1 MGRGAGDGMGW
12 DGMGREEKGRTC
24 VFLEVG
30 VGGLEEDL
38 DSVERG
44 DDRLGLRCTPHMSSL
59 PPQRTTDGEKET
71 HDAAR
76 DAARDPRANKVIEV
90 SRGRG
95 SSGLFWGCI
104 GSHSNDAGSDSKQF
118 MWGKVER
125 ARLFRFPACSVP
137 FTCSP
142 ASRPSSLT
150 HSLTHSLTRTMASK
164 AKSDVKPL
172 KGQEGAHTSPHHTSR
187 TRVAHIS
194 RPRPSGRPRARIHQ
208 TSKPGP
214 SSHETTPSL
223 ILSLR

>member
-1 MGRGAGDGMGW
+1 MRAVEEGWGGAGT
-12 DGMGREEKGRTC
+12 GRTC
-24 VFLEVG
+24 VFLELG
-30 VGGLEEDL
+30 VRGLEEDL

-95 SSGLFWGCI
+95 SSGLFCGCI

-118 MWGKVER
+118 MWGQVSLALER

-137 FTCSP
+137 FTCPP
-142 ASRPSSLT
+142 ASRPS
-150 HSLTHSLTRTMASK
+150 SLTHSLTRTMASK

-172 KGQEGAHTSPHHTSR
+172 KGQEGAHTSPHRTSR

-194 RPRPSGRPRARIHQ
+194 RPRPSGRPRARLHQ